1 MTIRRRVFI
10 FFSGLLFLSLA
21 CNFATQSLSPT
32 LPAPSSATGV
42 GSTGNGLTALPLP
55 AVTTVNPGTQPAPAQ
70 GTLPPDGSSTA
81 VPTLNADPGVPD
93 IFISEPIAETSFMAG
108 SSLVVTGQAQ
118 LGTGSVI
125 SVILRQENAG
135 MLAKATATLQDGQWL
150 AGISTPSNLVGP
162 LLVVAS
168 VEDGNNNSLAQATQV
183 INLTVDPAAP
193 VAVSF
198 ELPLRYQHVVAGSTL
213 YFRGTAL
220 MPPDNL
226 ALTIAVRNDDCRTD
240 GSTTTFTMAGSGA
253 WEGFLTIP
261 QDITGPVCA
270 LAIVGAN
277 SSQQRVAQVPLE
289 VLDKADVNARALQI
303 IEPAVK
309 ATLPGNGALLVRG
322 LVFADPNSEIAVLLR
337 LPDGRAAAEAV
348 TLANY
353 FGYWETELALAG
365 VSGSAD
371 IVVQTG
377 STEDDSLIETILPI
391 TFTP

>member
-1 MTIRRRVFI
+1 
-10 FFSGLLFLSLA
+10 
-21 CNFATQSLSPT
+21 
-32 LPAPSSATGV
+32 
-42 GSTGNGLTALPLP
+42 
-55 AVTTVNPGTQPAPAQ
+55 
-70 GTLPPDGSSTA
+70 
-81 VPTLNADPGVPD
+81 
-93 IFISEPIAETSFMAG
+93 
-108 SSLVVTGQAQ
+108 
-118 LGTGSVI
+118 
-125 SVILRQENAG
+125 
-135 MLAKATATLQDGQWL
+135 
-150 AGISTPSNLVGP
+150 
-162 LLVVAS
+162 
-168 VEDGNNNSLAQATQV
+168 
-183 INLTVDPAAP
+183 
-193 VAVSF
+193 
-198 ELPLRYQHVVAGSTL
+198 
-213 YFRGTAL
+213 

-303 IEPAVK
+303 IEPALK

-322 LVFADPNSEIAVLLR
+322 LVFADPNAEIAVLLR

-365 VSGSAD
+365 VSGSAE

-377 STEDDSLIETILPI
+377 LAEDESLIETTLPI